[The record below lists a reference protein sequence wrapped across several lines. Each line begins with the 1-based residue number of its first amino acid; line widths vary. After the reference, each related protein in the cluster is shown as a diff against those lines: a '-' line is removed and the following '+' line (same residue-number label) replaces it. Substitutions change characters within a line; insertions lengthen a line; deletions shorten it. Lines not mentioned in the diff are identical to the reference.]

1 MFITKKSLS
10 RRTFLRGASVAVSLP
25 FLDAMVPALSAESG
39 TSTPRLGFIYFA
51 NGVIQNQWKPTTTGH
66 GFELPPTL
74 KPLAPVKDQIN
85 VISGL
90 AHLQAD
96 TFGDGTGDHP
106 RASAAWLTGVH
117 AYDRTQ
123 PGVEVRL
130 ATTADQIAANV
141 IGRDSHVASLE
152 LTVDFPTQGSC
163 DSGDCFYVNTVSW
176 RNPTTPNP
184 AETHP
189 RIVFERLFGTGG
201 SAAQRRAQAKDRGSI
216 LDSVIAEVNS
226 LSKTLGHGD
235 RTKLDEYLDSVRE
248 IESRIQKT
256 ESHTASS
263 VQLPDRPVDVPDSF
277 DEYTK
282 MMLDLVALGYQ
293 ADVTRVFSMIF
304 ARELSS
310 RTFASIGVGEQH
322 HAVSHHRND
331 PDLIVKKA
339 KIDTYHVQL
348 LSYFLTRLQATQDG
362 NGSLLDHSLILYGG
376 GMGDGNLHRHF
387 DLPCLL
393 AGNLGGKLKTGYHL
407 QYPDNTP
414 MTNLLVTLLDKA
426 GAPVDK
432 LGDSTGPLKP
442 DYLSI

>member
-25 FLDAMVPALSAESG
+25 FLDAMVPALSAQSG

-51 NGVIQNQWKPTTTGH
+51 NGVIQNQWKPATTGH

-74 KPLAPVKDQIN
+74 KPLEPVKDQIN
-85 VISGL
+85 IISGL

-130 ATTADQIAANV
+130 ATTADQIAAKV

-189 RIVFERLFGTGG
+189 RVVFERLFGTGG

-226 LSKTLGHGD
+226 LSKSLGHGD

-256 ESHTASS
+256 ESQTASS
-263 VQLPDRPVDVPDSF
+263 LQLPDRPVDVPDSF

-414 MTNLLVTLLDKA
+414 MTNLLVTLLDKV

>member
-1 MFITKKSLS
+1 
-10 RRTFLRGASVAVSLP
+10 
-25 FLDAMVPALSAESG
+25 
-39 TSTPRLGFIYFA
+39 
-51 NGVIQNQWKPTTTGH
+51 
-66 GFELPPTL
+66 
-74 KPLAPVKDQIN
+74 
-85 VISGL
+85 
-90 AHLQAD
+90 
-96 TFGDGTGDHP
+96 
-106 RASAAWLTGVH
+106 
-117 AYDRTQ
+117 
-123 PGVEVRL
+123 
-130 ATTADQIAANV
+130 
-141 IGRDSHVASLE
+141 
-152 LTVDFPTQGSC
+152 
-163 DSGDCFYVNTVSW
+163 
-176 RNPTTPNP
+176 
-184 AETHP
+184 
-189 RIVFERLFGTGG
+189 
-201 SAAQRRAQAKDRGSI
+201 
-216 LDSVIAEVNS
+216 VIAEVNS

-256 ESHTASS
+256 ESHAASA

-304 ARELSS
+304 ARELST

-348 LSYFLTRLQATQDG
+348 LSYFLTRLKGTPDG

-393 AGNLGGKLKTGYHL
+393 AGNLAGKLKTGFHL

-426 GAPVDK
+426 GVPIDK

>member
-1 MFITKKSLS
+1 
-10 RRTFLRGASVAVSLP
+10 
-25 FLDAMVPALSAESG
+25 MVPALSAQSG

-51 NGVIQNQWKPTTTGH
+51 NGVIQSQWKPATTGH

-226 LSKTLGHGD
+226 LSKTLGRGD

-256 ESHTASS
+256 ESHTASA

-304 ARELSS
+304 ARELST

>member
-25 FLDAMVPALSAESG
+25 FLDAMVPALSAQSG

-130 ATTADQIAANV
+130 ATTADQIAAQV

-152 LTVDFPTQGSC
+152 LTVDFPTQGAC

-201 SAAQRRAQAKDRGSI
+201 SAAQRRAQARDRGSI

-226 LSKTLGHGD
+226 LSKTLGNGD

-256 ESHTASS
+256 ESQTASS
-263 VQLPDRPVDVPDSF
+263 LQLPDRPVDVPDSF

-310 RTFASIGVGEQH
+310 RTFASIGVAEQH

-348 LSYFLTRLQATQDG
+348 LAYFLTRLQSTKDG
-362 NGSLLDHSLILYGG
+362 DGSLLDHSLILYGG

-414 MTNLLVTLLDKA
+414 MTNLLMTLLDKA
-426 GAPVDK
+426 GAPVEK